1 MAALLNAKSWVRL
14 LALLLAACHLCELC
28 FVANCPP
35 GGKKRSFPGKQ
46 LSACKPSCGSGKG
59 VCLGRSLCCGN
70 FGCIVGNAARKD
82 CAGADEM
89 RAFLG
94 RLTCRR
100 SLPRCTLERG
110 GRCSAPGVCC
120 DLDSCRAAKE
130 CNEFRW
136 GRSTDGSA

>member
-89 RAFLG
+89 RGLSRPADLSAQSAAVHFG
-94 RLTCRR
+94 ARRRCR
-100 SLPRCTLERG
+100 
-110 GRCSAPGVCC
+110 APGVCC